1 MRGAGHFRSRQAER
15 RDTPRTVGDSLL
27 VNLRVML
34 VLLGG
39 LAVVLL
45 AQLLF
50 AAGGYP
56 KTVKLREAV
65 AEQRAQNEDLRRR
78 NAALDAEVINLK
90 QGLEAAEERARTDL
104 GLIGE
109 AETFYQVV
117 SVGDRAD

>member
-1 MRGAGHFRSRQAER
+1 M
-15 RDTPRTVGDSLL
+15 

-39 LAVVLL
+39 LATLML

-50 AAGGYP
+50 SAGGYP
-56 KTVKLREAV
+56 KTQKLRDAV
-65 AEQRAQNEDLRRR
+65 IEQRALNEELRRR

-104 GLIGE
+104 GLIGD

-117 SVGDRAD
+117 SADDRPD